1 MQDQHVNQNYVN
13 DYQNMFTIIN
23 NIVKVSMVT
32 TSFKV
37 LENNDYSIILL
48 EDVKEC
54 LSKDQLRAHERKWI
68 ETLNCVNKRIEGRTK
83 KEWYC
88 DNLEKNRDKNRV
100 KRKTQT

>member
-1 MQDQHVNQNYVN
+1 
-13 DYQNMFTIIN
+13 MFTIIN